1 MHNLLT
7 VSNLTMHFPVR
18 GGVIPRQVGAVRA
31 VDGVS
36 LHIGPGETLGLVGES
51 GCGKSTLGKAVV
63 RLLKPTSGSIGFNGT
78 DITRMSQRALR
89 PLRRDFQMIFQ
100 DPVESLDPRMSVRSI
115 IEEPLLIHRIGS
127 RSDRVR
133 MVNELLDRVG
143 LPSSAAERYPFEF
156 SGGQRQ
162 RIGIARALALKP
174 KLIVCDEPVSAL
186 DVSIQSQIL
195 NLLVELQRELGLSYL
210 FIAHDLS
217 VVKHVSDRVA
227 VMYLGKIVELAPSE
241 SIYRDPRH
249 AYTKALLSA
258 IPSTDPNAS
267 RERILL
273 EGEIPSPIDPPRG
286 SAFGHRIKH
295 SRYDETIGM
304 DLPLRE
310 ITPGHWV
317 AADPCCVSAD
327 DWQKLSAQK

>member
-1 MHNLLT
+1 
-7 VSNLTMHFPVR
+7 MHFAVR
-18 GGVIPRQVGAVRA
+18 GGVIPRQVGAVKA

-63 RLLKPTSGSIGFNGT
+63 RLLKPTSGSINFNGT

-143 LPSSAAERYPFEF
+143 LPSSAAERYSFEF

-162 RIGIARALALKP
+162 RIGIARSLALKP

-227 VMYLGKIVELAPSE
+227 VMYLGKIVELASSD

-258 IPSTDPNAS
+258 IPSTDPKAT
-267 RERILL
+267 RQRILL
-273 EGEIPSPIDPPRG
+273 EGEIPSPIDPPPG
-286 SAFGHRIKH
+286 SAFGHRIQH
-295 SRYDETIGM
+295 PRYKETIGM
-304 DLPLRE
+304 ELPLRE
-310 ITPGHWV
+310 IMPGHWV

-327 DWQKLSAQK
+327 DWKTLVAQK

>member
-1 MHNLLT
+1 MLLD
-7 VSNLTMHFPVR
+7 VSNLQMHFPVR
-18 GGVIPRQVGAVRA
+18 GGVIPRQVGAVKA

-258 IPSTDPNAS
+258 IPSTDPSAS

-295 SRYDETIGM
+295 PRYDETIGM
-304 DLPLRE
+304 ELPLRE